1 MMHLLMDSDVDLEE
15 DSQDGEVMVT
25 VNPINALAKY
35 GKCWEE
41 ISDIEAKVENCG
53 SEFTGR
59 PESDNSEDG
68 DLDEMASLWRQDT
81 ISNADWDP
89 TYVEEA
95 FVNDE
100 H

>member
-1 MMHLLMDSDVDLEE
+1 M
-15 DSQDGEVMVT
+15 T
-25 VNPINALAKY
+25 VNPIYDLAKHD
-35 GKCWEE
+35 KCWEE
-41 ISDIEAKVENCG
+41 IPDIEAKVENCG

-68 DLDEMASLWRQDT
+68 DLDKMASLWRQDT

-89 TYVEEA
+89 TYVEETSD
-95 FVNDE
+95 NDE